1 MRRKCCLC
9 NDICKRLDFLVF
21 SERTKT
27 VGPVSQHFHLSCSC
41 RTEKNPHHWSKRVG
55 DVDPGGV
62 ANLSWVGWVAFKLN
76 TEWTSTAVFKL
87 EHNGGSLE
95 HEHIT
100 VNQERTMRQV
110 PLILHTTYKP
120 TVRSLQ
126 GNFQPRPWCIDRG
139 IARSILQG
147 WGLRFPCN
155 DQTDEIYKLFIIWPF
170 LYWPE
175 PAIN

>member
-62 ANLSWVGWVAFKLN
+62 ANLSWVGWVTFKLN
-76 TEWTSTAVFKL
+76 TEWTSTTVFQL

-100 VNQERTMRQV
+100 VNQEGTIGQV
-110 PLILHTTYKP
+110 PLILHTTNKP

-126 GNFQPRPWCIDRG
+126 GNFRPRPWCIDRG

-170 LYWPE
+170 HYGPE
-175 PAIN
+175 LAMN

>member
-62 ANLSWVGWVAFKLN
+62 ANLSWVGWVTFKLN
-76 TEWTSTAVFKL
+76 TEWTSTTVFQL

-100 VNQERTMRQV
+100 VNQERTIGTG
-110 PLILHTTYKP
+110 PTNTTYYFRTDSEVITGK
-120 TVRSLQ
+120 
-126 GNFQPRPWCIDRG
+126 FQTKALIGIDRG
-139 IARSILQG
+139 IARSKLKR
-147 WGLRFPCN
+147 LRS
-155 DQTDEIYKLFIIWPF
+155 EISL
-170 LYWPE
+170 
-175 PAIN
+175 